1 MEKKLTIALDA
12 MGGDNAPAAIV
23 KGAMLAIAE
32 HSDMKV
38 YLVGHEGAIKS
49 ELNNYQYNAEQVE
62 VVNATEEITCH
73 ESPVAAIRSKKDSSM
88 VVALNLVKEGKAD
101 AFISAGSSGAILA
114 GGLFVVGRIKGV
126 ERAPLGCLFPTS
138 KGASMLVDCGANVDA
153 KASQLVQY
161 ARMGSIYMKHVM
173 GIENPKVGLI
183 NIGTEEEKGNSL
195 TKETYPLLKACD
207 DINFIG
213 NVEARELPAGAVD
226 VAVCEAF
233 TGNAILKTF
242 EGTGKVLMKEL
253 KSAMMK
259 GTMSKLGALLIKK
272 NLKEALNKFDATEHG
287 GAPLLGL
294 NGLVVKCHG
303 NASHKEIHNAMIQ
316 CISFVEQ
323 DINGKIKAFLDVDK
337 KDKDTCEE

>member
-12 MGGDNAPAAIV
+12 MGGDNAPSEIV

-38 YLVGHEGAIKS
+38 ILVGDETAIQN
-49 ELNNYQYNAEQVE
+49 ELKQYQYDQEQVE
-62 VVNATEEITCH
+62 VIHTTEEITCH
-73 ESPVAAIRSKKDSSM
+73 ESPVAAIRAKKDSSM
-88 VVALNLVKEGKAD
+88 VVALNQVKEGNAD

-126 ERAPLGCLFPTS
+126 ERAPLGCLFPTA
-138 KGASMLVDCGANVDA
+138 KGASMLVDCGANVDS

-161 ARMGSIYMKHVM
+161 AKMGSIYMKHVM
-173 GIENPKVGLI
+173 GVENPKVGLV
-183 NIGTEEEKGNSL
+183 NIGTEEEKGNAL
-195 TKETYPLLKACD
+195 TKETYPLLKACT

-213 NVEARELPAGAVD
+213 NVEARELPAGEVD

-253 KSAMMK
+253 KGAMMK
-259 GTMSKLGALLIKK
+259 GTLSKIGALLIKK
-272 NLKEALNKFDATEHG
+272 NLKEAMKKFDATEHG

-303 NASHKEIHNAMIQ
+303 NASHKEIKNAMVQ

-323 DINGKIKAFLDVDK
+323 DINGKIKAFLELEK
-337 KDKDTCEE
+337 TEKNASEE